1 MNPLLIVIG
10 LSALLAVAAIILFL
24 RAGAREHDEE
34 IQVRLRAA
42 GADESLEAG
51 AYRSPRQQ
59 IRNPLLAAVC
69 QLLWRSGMD
78 AEPTVVSRFL
88 WLAILL
94 VPVLILVLG
103 SVAGLGVI
111 GIGAVL
117 FWAILSRRAAAR
129 RALLL
134 EQLPAFL
141 EGMMRVLTAGNTL
154 EESIVATA
162 QESPEPLQPL
172 MLSVGR
178 QVRLGA
184 PVELVLM
191 ETGEIH
197 HIRDIKVMALA
208 ASINRKYGG
217 SMRNILKSLIQA
229 IRARDVAAR
238 ELRALTAETRFSA
251 IILSILPVG
260 LSIYVYLQNP
270 GYYTEIIADP
280 TGKTMLLVSLG
291 MQILGILVLVKMMRS
306 TGEAP

>member
-1 MNPLLIVIG
+1 
-10 LSALLAVAAIILFL
+10 
-24 RAGAREHDEE
+24 
-34 IQVRLRAA
+34 
-42 GADESLEAG
+42 
-51 AYRSPRQQ
+51 
-59 IRNPLLAAVC
+59 
-69 QLLWRSGMD
+69 
-78 AEPTVVSRFL
+78 
-88 WLAILL
+88 
-94 VPVLILVLG
+94 
-103 SVAGLGVI
+103 
-111 GIGAVL
+111 
-117 FWAILSRRAAAR
+117 
-129 RALLL
+129 
-134 EQLPAFL
+134 
-141 EGMMRVLTAGNTL
+141 
-154 EESIVATA
+154 
-162 QESPEPLQPL
+162 
-172 MLSVGR
+172 VGR

-197 HIRDIKVMALA
+197 QIRDIKVMALA

-280 TGKTMLLVSLG
+280 TGKTMLLVSLS
-291 MQILGILVLVKMMRS
+291 MQILGILVLIKMMRS

>member
-10 LSALLAVAAIILFL
+10 LSALLAVVAIILFL

-34 IQVRLRAA
+34 IKVRLRAA

-94 VPVLILVLG
+94 VPALILVLG

>member
-1 MNPLLIVIG
+1 
-10 LSALLAVAAIILFL
+10 
-24 RAGAREHDEE
+24 
-34 IQVRLRAA
+34 
-42 GADESLEAG
+42 
-51 AYRSPRQQ
+51 
-59 IRNPLLAAVC
+59 
-69 QLLWRSGMD
+69 
-78 AEPTVVSRFL
+78 
-88 WLAILL
+88 
-94 VPVLILVLG
+94 
-103 SVAGLGVI
+103 
-111 GIGAVL
+111 VL

-129 RALLL
+129 RTLIM

-197 HIRDIKVMALA
+197 QIRDIKVMALA

-280 TGKTMLLVSLG
+280 TGKTMLLVSLS
-291 MQILGILVLVKMMRS
+291 MQILGILVLIKMMRS

>member
-1 MNPLLIVIG
+1 MNPLLIIIG
-10 LSALLAVAAIILFL
+10 LSALLAVVAIVLFL

-42 GADESLEAG
+42 GADESLETG

-78 AEPTVVSRFL
+78 ADPSVVSRFL
-88 WLAILL
+88 WLVILL
-94 VPVLILVLG
+94 VPVLLLVLG

-111 GIGAVL
+111 GISVVL
-117 FWAILSRRAAAR
+117 FWGVLSRRAAAR
-129 RALLL
+129 RALLM
-134 EQLPAFL
+134 EQLPGFL

-197 HIRDIKVMALA
+197 QIRDIKVMALA

-270 GYYTEIIADP
+270 GYYSEIIADP
-280 TGKTMLLVSLG
+280 SGKTMLLVSLS
-291 MQILGILVLVKMMRS
+291 MQILGILVLIKMMRS

>member
-1 MNPLLIVIG
+1 MNPLMIVIG
-10 LSALLAVAAIILFL
+10 LSALLAVVAVILFL

-42 GADESLEAG
+42 GADESLEPG

-69 QLLWRSGMD
+69 QLLWRSGVD
-78 AEPTVVSRFL
+78 AEPSVVSRFL

-129 RALLL
+129 RTLIM

-197 HIRDIKVMALA
+197 QIRDIKVMALA

-280 TGKTMLLVSLG
+280 TGKTMLLVSLS
-291 MQILGILVLVKMMRS
+291 MQILGILVLIKMMRS

>member
-10 LSALLAVAAIILFL
+10 LSALLAVVAVILFL

-42 GADESLEAG
+42 GADESLEPG

-69 QLLWRSGMD
+69 QLLWRSGVD
-78 AEPTVVSRFL
+78 AEPSVVSRFL

-117 FWAILSRRAAAR
+117 LWAILSRRAAAR
-129 RALLL
+129 RTLIM

-280 TGKTMLLVSLG
+280 TGKTMLLVSLS
-291 MQILGILVLVKMMRS
+291 MQILGILVLIKMMRS

>member
-10 LSALLAVAAIILFL
+10 LSALLAVVAIILFL

>member
-1 MNPLLIVIG
+1 MNPLMIITG
-10 LSALLAVAAIILFL
+10 LSVLLALVAIVLFL
-24 RAGAREHDEE
+24 RISTHEHDEE
-34 IQVRLRAA
+34 MQVRLRAA
-42 GADESLEAG
+42 GGEESLEPG
-51 AYRSPRQQ
+51 AYRSQRQQ

-69 QLLWRSGMD
+69 KLLWRSGLD
-78 AEPTVVSRFL
+78 ADPVMVARLL

-94 VPVLILVLG
+94 MPVLLVVLG
-103 SVAGLGVI
+103 LVAGVGLI
-111 GIGAVL
+111 GIGIVL
-117 FWAILSRRAAAR
+117 FWGVLSRRAAAR
-129 RALLL
+129 RALLM

-197 HIRDIKVMALA
+197 QIRDIKVMALA

-229 IRARDVAAR
+229 IRSRDVAAR

-260 LSIYVYLQNP
+260 LSLYVYVQNP
-270 GYYTEIIADP
+270 GYYNDIIQDP
-280 TGKTMLLVSLG
+280 SGKTMLLVSLC
-291 MQILGILVLVKMMRS
+291 MQVLGILVLIKMMRS

>member
-10 LSALLAVAAIILFL
+10 LSALLAVVAVILFL

-42 GADESLEAG
+42 GADESLEPG

-69 QLLWRSGMD
+69 QLLWRSGVD
-78 AEPTVVSRFL
+78 AEPSVVSRFL

-129 RALLL
+129 RTLIM

-197 HIRDIKVMALA
+197 QIRDIKVMALA

-280 TGKTMLLVSLG
+280 TGKTMLLVSLS
-291 MQILGILVLVKMMRS
+291 MQILGILVLIKMMRS